1 VGDDGRSSMKLNG
14 LKTWRFPYVGLDDV
28 AVSRI
33 HNRSS
38 CPRTRHEGW
47 RGVDGSGGVAALIL
61 ASTLK
66 GRWVVS
72 FTHYPLYPQDER
84 PRHPLIPRLGG
95 PQHLCGHFRR
105 EKIICRNTCTLI
117 GVLKCPFSGRRF
129 FKISTLSWSDESLGM
144 SCVFYFYLLH
154 ASE

>member
-1 VGDDGRSSMKLNG
+1 MGDDGRSSMQLNG

-28 AVSRI
+28 AVSPYVYI
-33 HNRSS
+33 IGQVV
-38 CPRTRHEGW
+38 PYTPW
-47 RGVDGSGGVAALIL
+47 RVDGSGGVAALIL

-95 PQHLCGHFRR
+95 PQHLCGHFRW
-105 EKIICRNTCTLI
+105 EKTICRNTCTLI

-129 FKISTLSWSDESLGM
+129 FKINALSWSDESLGI
-144 SCVFYFYLLH
+144 SCVFYFYLLR